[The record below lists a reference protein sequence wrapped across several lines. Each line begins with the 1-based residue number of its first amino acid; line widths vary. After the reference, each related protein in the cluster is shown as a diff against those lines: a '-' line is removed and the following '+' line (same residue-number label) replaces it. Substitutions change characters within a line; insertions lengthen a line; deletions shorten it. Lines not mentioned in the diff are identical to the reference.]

1 MVDKSFEKI
10 KDYILAS
17 HLIDEAK
24 FSDILVKAQQS
35 GTDPQELLINS
46 GLITSSQLLSIKSKI
61 FNLPIADLS
70 EIEISQSVLNILSP
84 KAAEN
89 YKMVVFGQEGKTIK
103 VGLVDP
109 GNFLAIEAMDFLAK
123 QSGWNPRYYIISVLD
138 FKKVMKQYSESKQ
151 EIATALESAEEKF
164 FSKEKNFIQKDNE
177 ISTEEKIKNAPVA
190 KIVSV
195 IIRNAVDGGASDIHI
210 EPGKNESRVRYRVD
224 GILHTSLN
232 LPNYLHNAIVSRI
245 KVLANLKLDETRI
258 PQDGR
263 IRLVI
268 DGKDIDL
275 RVSVLP
281 MLNYE
286 KVVIRVLNT
295 SAGVPTLKQLGFSDY
310 HIEIIDRN
318 IKLPFGLFLL
328 TGPTGS
334 GKTTTLYS
342 ILNILKSDDSN
353 ITTLEDPIE
362 YYVPGVNQS
371 QINPEVGFS
380 FASGLR
386 AILRQDPNI
395 IMVGEIRDNETAEL
409 VIHAGLTG
417 HLVFSTL
424 HTNNALGAI
433 PRLIDMHV
441 EPFLLAS
448 TLNLVMAQRLVR
460 KICLDCKE
468 EIELPPALFSKIEKE
483 FTKIPDNLKGN
494 IKKMKFFHGKGCSS
508 CANTGYS
515 GRTIIGEFLE
525 ITSGLRDL
533 IAKGDF
539 SSEILEQQFRKQN
552 YINLMQDGLIKVA
565 QGITTIDEVMRV
577 TQN

>member
-1 MVDKSFEKI
+1 MADQAFEKI
-10 KDYILAS
+10 KNYILSS
-17 HLIDEAK
+17 HLVDEARL
-24 FSDILVKAQQS
+24 SDILVKSQQS
-35 GTDPQELLINS
+35 GADPQELLISS
-46 GLITSSQLLSIKSKI
+46 GLITSSQLTSIKSKI

-70 EIEISQSVLNILSP
+70 ETEINQSVLNVLSQ

-89 YKMVVFGQEGKTIK
+89 YKMVVFGQEDKAIK

-123 QSGWNPRYYIISVLD
+123 QEGWKPRYYIISIFD
-138 FKKVMKQYSESKQ
+138 FRRAMKQYSESKK

-164 FSKEKNFIQKDNE
+164 SSKEQVISQKEDE
-177 ISTEEKIKNAPVA
+177 VSVEERIKSAPVA

-195 IIRNAVDGGASDIHI
+195 IIRNAVDGGASDVHI

-232 LPNYLHNAIVSRI
+232 VPNYLHNAVVSRI
-245 KVLANLKLDETRI
+245 KVLANLKLDETRV

-268 DGKDIDL
+268 DGKDVDL

-281 MLNYE
+281 MLNSE

-310 HIEIIDRN
+310 HIEIIEQN
-318 IKLPFGLFLL
+318 IKRPFGLFLL

-362 YYVPGVNQS
+362 YYVSGVNQS
-371 QINPEVGFS
+371 QVNPEVGFS

-395 IMVGEIRDNETAEL
+395 IMVGEIRDNETTEL

-424 HTNNALGAI
+424 HTNNAWGAI
-433 PRLIDMHV
+433 PRLVDMHA

-460 KICLDCKE
+460 KICSDCRE
-468 EIELPPALFSKIEKE
+468 EIELPPELFSRIEQE
-483 FTKIPDNLKGN
+483 FVKIPDNLKGG
-494 IKKMKFFHGKGCSS
+494 IKKMKFFRGKGCSS
-508 CANTGYS
+508 CANSGYV
-515 GRTIIGEFLE
+515 GRTIVGELLE
-525 ITSGLRDL
+525 VTSELREL
-533 IAKGDF
+533 IAKENF
-539 SSEILEQQFRKQN
+539 SGEVLDQQLKKQN
-552 YINLMQDGLIKVA
+552 YVNLMQDGLIKAV
-565 QGITTIDEVMRV
+565 QGETTIDEVMRV

>member
-1 MVDKSFEKI
+1 MGDQSFEKI
-10 KDYILAS
+10 KNYILES
-17 HLIDEAK
+17 NLIDEAK
-24 FSDILVKAQQS
+24 LSDILVKAQQS
-35 GTDPQELLINS
+35 GVDPQELLVTS
-46 GLITSSQLLSIKSKI
+46 GLITSSQLISIKSKI

-70 EIEISQSVLNILSP
+70 ESEVSQSTLNILSQ

-89 YKMVVFGQEGKTIK
+89 YKMVVFGQEGRAIK

-123 QSGWNPRYYIISVLD
+123 QDGWKPRYYVISPID
-138 FKKVMKQYSESKQ
+138 FRRIMKQYGESKK

-164 FSKEKNFIQKDNE
+164 SSKEKIILQKQDE
-177 ISTEEKIKNAPVA
+177 SSIEERIKSAPVA

-195 IIRNAVDGGASDIHI
+195 IIRNAVDGGASDVHI

-224 GILHTSLN
+224 GALHTSLN
-232 LPNYLHNAIVSRI
+232 VPNYLHNAVISRI
-245 KVLANLKLDETRI
+245 KVLANLKLDETRV

-263 IRLVI
+263 IRLVV
-268 DGKDIDL
+268 DGKDVDL

-281 MLNYE
+281 MLNSE

-310 HIEIIDRN
+310 HIETIERN
-318 IKLPFGLFLL
+318 IKRPFGLFLL

-362 YYVPGVNQS
+362 YYVSGVNQS

-424 HTNNALGAI
+424 HTNNAWGAI
-433 PRLIDMHV
+433 PRLVDMHA

-460 KICLDCKE
+460 KICPDCKE
-468 EIELPPALFSKIEKE
+468 EVELPPALFSKIEQE
-483 FTKIPDNLKGN
+483 FSKIPENLRN
-494 IKKMKFFHGKGCSS
+494 DIKKLQFFRGKGCSS
-508 CANTGYS
+508 CANSGYI
-515 GRTIIGEFLE
+515 GRTIVGELLE
-525 ITSGLRDL
+525 VTPELREL
-533 IAKGDF
+533 IAKENF
-539 SSEILEQQFRKQN
+539 SGEALERQFKKQN
-552 YINLMQDGLIKVA
+552 YVNLMQDGLIKVV

>member
-1 MVDKSFEKI
+1 MGDQSFEKI
-10 KDYILAS
+10 KNYILES
-17 HLIDEAK
+17 NLIDEAK
-24 FSDILVKAQQS
+24 LSDILVKAQQS
-35 GTDPQELLINS
+35 GVDPQELLVTS
-46 GLITSSQLLSIKSKI
+46 GLITSSQLISIKSKI

-70 EIEISQSVLNILSP
+70 ESEVSQSTLNILSQ

-89 YKMVVFGQEGKTIK
+89 YKMVVFGQEGRAIK

-123 QSGWNPRYYIISVLD
+123 QDGWKPRYYVISPID
-138 FKKVMKQYSESKQ
+138 FRRIMKQYGESKK

-164 FSKEKNFIQKDNE
+164 SSKEKIILQKQDE
-177 ISTEEKIKNAPVA
+177 SSIEERIKSAPVA

-195 IIRNAVDGGASDIHI
+195 IIRNAVDGGASDVHI

-224 GILHTSLN
+224 GALHTSLN
-232 LPNYLHNAIVSRI
+232 VPNYLHNAVISRI
-245 KVLANLKLDETRI
+245 KVLANLKLDETRV

-263 IRLVI
+263 IRLVV
-268 DGKDIDL
+268 DGKDVDL

-281 MLNYE
+281 MLNSE

-310 HIEIIDRN
+310 HIEIIERN
-318 IKLPFGLFLL
+318 IKRPFGLFLL

-342 ILNILKSDDSN
+342 ILNILKSEDSN

-362 YYVPGVNQS
+362 YYVSGVNQS

-424 HTNNALGAI
+424 HTNNAWGAI
-433 PRLIDMHV
+433 PRLVDMHA

-460 KICLDCKE
+460 KICPDCKE
-468 EIELPPALFSKIEKE
+468 EVELPPALFSKIEQE
-483 FTKIPDNLKGN
+483 FSKISENLRSD
-494 IKKMKFFHGKGCSS
+494 IKKLQFFRGKGCSS
-508 CANTGYS
+508 CANSGYI
-515 GRTIIGEFLE
+515 GRTIVGELLE
-525 ITSGLRDL
+525 VTPELREL
-533 IAKGDF
+533 IAKENF
-539 SSEILEQQFRKQN
+539 SGEALERQFKKQN
-552 YINLMQDGLIKVA
+552 YVNLMQDGLIKAVR
-565 QGITTIDEVMRV
+565 GVTTIDEVMRV

>member
-1 MVDKSFEKI
+1 MGDQSFEKI
-10 KDYILAS
+10 KNYILES
-17 HLIDEAK
+17 NLIDEAK
-24 FSDILVKAQQS
+24 LSDILVKAQQS
-35 GTDPQELLINS
+35 GVDPQELLVTS
-46 GLITSSQLLSIKSKI
+46 GLITSSQLISIKSKI

-70 EIEISQSVLNILSP
+70 ESEVSQSTLNILSQ

-89 YKMVVFGQEGKTIK
+89 YKMVVFGQEGRAIK

-123 QSGWNPRYYIISVLD
+123 QDGWKPRYYVISPID
-138 FKKVMKQYSESKQ
+138 FRRIMKQYGESKK

-164 FSKEKNFIQKDNE
+164 SSKEKIILQKQDE
-177 ISTEEKIKNAPVA
+177 SSIEERIKSAPVA

-195 IIRNAVDGGASDIHI
+195 IIRNAVDGGASDVHI

-224 GILHTSLN
+224 GALHTSLN
-232 LPNYLHNAIVSRI
+232 VPNYLHNAVISRI
-245 KVLANLKLDETRI
+245 KVLANLKLDETRV

-263 IRLVI
+263 IRLVV
-268 DGKDIDL
+268 DGKDVDL

-281 MLNYE
+281 MLNSE

-310 HIEIIDRN
+310 HIETIERN
-318 IKLPFGLFLL
+318 IKRPFGLFLL

-362 YYVPGVNQS
+362 YYVSGVNQS

-424 HTNNALGAI
+424 HTNNAWGAI
-433 PRLIDMHV
+433 PRLVDMHA

-460 KICLDCKE
+460 KICPDCKE
-468 EIELPPALFSKIEKE
+468 EVELPPALFSKIEQE
-483 FTKIPDNLKGN
+483 FSKIPENLRN
-494 IKKMKFFHGKGCSS
+494 DIKKLQFFRGKGCSS
-508 CANTGYS
+508 CANSGYI
-515 GRTIIGEFLE
+515 GRTIVGELLE
-525 ITSGLRDL
+525 VTPDLREL
-533 IAKGDF
+533 IAKENF
-539 SSEILEQQFRKQN
+539 SGEALERQFKKQN
-552 YINLMQDGLIKVA
+552 YVNLMQDGLIKVV

>member
-1 MVDKSFEKI
+1 MVDQSFEKI
-10 KDYILAS
+10 KNYILTS
-17 HLIDEAK
+17 KLISEVE
-24 FSDILVKAQQS
+24 FSDILAKAQQT
-35 GTDPQELLINS
+35 GVDPQEALINS
-46 GLITSSQLLSIKSKI
+46 GLISLSQLISIKSKV

-70 EIEISQSVLNILSP
+70 DVEINQSVLNLLSQ
-84 KAAEN
+84 KVAEN
-89 YKMVVFGQEGKTIK
+89 YKMVIFEQEDRMVK
-103 VGLVDP
+103 VGLVNP

-123 QSGWNPRYYIISVLD
+123 QEGWKLKYYVISIFD
-138 FKKVMKQYSESKQ
+138 FKKVIKQYGESKK

-164 FSKEKNFIQKDNE
+164 SSRDKITLQKEDA
-177 ISTEEKIKNAPVA
+177 ISVEEKIKNAPIA

-195 IIRNAVDGGASDIHI
+195 IIRNAVDGGASDIHV
-210 EPGKNESRVRYRVD
+210 EPGKNESRVRYRID
-224 GILHTSLN
+224 GVLHNSLN
-232 LPNYLHNAIVSRI
+232 IPNYLHNAIVSRI

-268 DGKDIDL
+268 DGRDVDL

-281 MLNYE
+281 MLNSE

-295 SAGVPTLKQLGFSDY
+295 SVGVPTLKQLGFFDY
-310 HIEIIDRN
+310 HIEIIEKN
-318 IKLPFGLFLL
+318 IKRPFGLFLL

-342 ILNILKSDDSN
+342 VLNMLKSDDSN
-353 ITTLEDPIE
+353 IVTLEDPIE
-362 YYVPGVNQS
+362 YYVSGINQS
-371 QINPEVGFS
+371 QVNAEVGFS

-395 IMVGEIRDNETAEL
+395 IMVGEVRDNETAEL

-424 HTNNALGAI
+424 HTNNAWGSI

-460 KICLDCKE
+460 KICPDCKK
-468 EIELPPALFSKIEKE
+468 EIELPPALLSKVEQE
-483 FTKIPDNLKGN
+483 FVKIPDSIKNYV
-494 IKKMKFFHGKGCSS
+494 KKMKFFRGEGCSS
-508 CANTGYS
+508 CANSGYV
-515 GRTIIGEFLE
+515 GRTIIGELLE
-525 ITSGLRDL
+525 ATSELREI
-533 IAKGDF
+533 IAKENF
-539 SSEILEQQFRKQN
+539 SSEVLEQQLEKQN
-552 YINLMQDGLIKVA
+552 HISLIQDGLIKVA
-565 QGITTIDEVMRV
+565 QGVTTIDEVIRV